1 MKADTGSEYLFFLQE
16 KSRYGRY
23 FIRFL
28 SKFACSKNQGIHYII
43 IGTMV
48 ILTIYIRLLC
58 YIYYSSLV

>member
-1 MKADTGSEYLFFLQE
+1 MKADTGSEYLFFSKK
-16 KSRYGRY
+16 KSICGRY

-28 SKFACSKNQGIHYII
+28 SNFACSKNQGIHYII

-48 ILTIYIRLLC
+48 ISTIYIKFLC